1 MMIRRRYAFIAASAV
16 LAGVAFVS
24 CKGRTLDNV
33 EPTGETVE
41 VVVPEQ
47 SVADSAAMDRSG
59 IRLSDTL

>member
-1 MMIRRRYAFIAASAV
+1 MIRRRYAFIAASAV
-16 LAGVAFVS
+16 LVGVAFVS

-33 EPTGETVE
+33 EPAGETVE

-47 SVADSAAMDRSG
+47 AVVDSAAVDRSG